1 LKHWGQDMAAIG
13 KLGTIVGAI
22 ACIFALNL
30 VLYMVTGWIGRPTV
44 IAGLGWS
51 LDVFPLNSL
60 MIMGATA
67 AIGMHLSN
75 TYDPEA
81 ARLQTAAAAEAHD
94 APAQAPTPVRKQ
106 TVRAN
111 SAGFGKARNS

>member
-1 LKHWGQDMAAIG
+1 MAAIG

-30 VLYMVTGWIGRPTV
+30 VLFMVTGWIGRPTV

-67 AIGMHLSN
+67 AVGMHLSN

-81 ARLQTAAAAEAHD
+81 PLLKAAAQDDMPAEPAK
-94 APAQAPTPVRKQ
+94 APAPARRQ
-106 TVRAN
+106 TV
-111 SAGFGKARNS
+111 SAASPGFGKARASRHS